1 MPILALSKLIMYKGS
16 CRGMNGAEELLLV
29 VGEPQYGR
37 RLAPGPMK
45 FMMTAKIM
53 IPALISALSRKT

>member
-1 MPILALSKLIMYKGS
+1 MYKGC
-16 CRGMNGAEELLLV
+16 CREMNGAEGLLV

-45 FMMTAKIM
+45 LMMTAKIM
-53 IPALISALSRKT
+53 ILALISALSRKT